1 MPLFGLIP
9 LTCFLLAFFYAPL
22 LIIAY
27 YSLYDRSHGILTI
40 NNYIEA
46 LTNPVYLSV
55 ILYSAQVAMLTTI
68 ITLLAAFP
76 IAIYL
81 MIYAGSLERSVL
93 LAVFI
98 TPFWIDFLLRAWA
111 MRNMLYA
118 VGIGEGYL
126 AMMLG
131 MVYDFLPYMLVPLYL
146 SLSRLSKNQIDAA
159 RSLGASTSMI
169 MRDLIVPYAIPGIT
183 AGMILVFFMSL
194 SEFIIPSLLGGVQ
207 GFTMGSLIYNLI
219 LAGDR
224 WEVGSA
230 IALMVSAIV
239 MVLTLLI
246 VFKYRGKVMLF

>member
-1 MPLFGLIP
+1 
-9 LTCFLLAFFYAPL
+9 L

-27 YSLYDRSHGILTI
+27 YSFYDRSHGVLTI

-68 ITLLAAFP
+68 ITLLVAFP

-81 MIYAGSLERSVL
+81 MMYAGSLERSVL
-93 LAVFI
+93 LAVLI

-111 MRNMLYA
+111 MKNMLYA
-118 VGIGEGYL
+118 IGIGEGYL

-146 SLSRLSKNQIDAA
+146 SLSRLSKDQIDAA
-159 RSLGASTSMI
+159 RSLGASAVM
-169 MRDLIVPYAIPGIT
+169 MFRDLIVPYAVPGIT

-224 WEVGSA
+224 WELGSA

-239 MVLTLLI
+239 MTLTLLI
-246 VFKYRGKVMLF
+246 VLKYKGKVMLF